1 MPKAADADGGLV
13 VDVQPEPGAD
23 GAGLAPEQAEGK
35 ASAALAKKRQD
46 KQVGAGGDEYRRLAA
61 GRWLLAAS
69 R

>member
-46 KQVGAGGDEYRRLAA
+46 KQVREESEYRPL
-61 GRWLLAAS
+61 GRWPLAVG